1 MGIDL
6 YNNPFEI
13 FSNKVLNSIE
23 FFSKM
28 KSVNKEFDKNF
39 ITILFIALTGNIK
52 NNLSYIKMFKIFN
65 VYNKSD
71 FTYLNIYENKEKI
84 NNIFTNLICND
95 ITFLKLKEKLFSSD
109 IKSTGK
115 YIYPNFFKEI
125 NSLLNG
131 KIRSQDF
138 IHFLRINKLIKANDE
153 IDYINFLR
161 FIDSKYPDTSF
172 EQCLNQLA
180 EVLEKNCNRDILI
193 FTMKFNN
200 MNNNSST
207 NEIINPEKLYYYFK
221 ERNEYL
227 KFETIK
233 KFDFNKDGKISMDD
247 IKNTILK
254 YYDAHFFDNIKLI
267 NETRK
272 KKEEYEIHQKI
283 IDFYKYIIDLLEKND
298 LTQNNF
304 FIYLDKN
311 KDELID
317 KEEFISQLLALK
329 NFEKEKYDTKE
340 IEKFYDF
347 LDEFK
352 NNKINIEIFKNKF
365 RYLQDELNKENNL
378 SIGNKTNNFILEDL
392 IFNEFCI
399 WYMNNKDIYTEEEI
413 FSMID
418 KNNDGIIS
426 TNDLRNFVNKILFL
440 SENALFDTKISNLI
454 HIISLNKENNN
465 VSLADLHQ
473 LFDSI
478 KKNDIKKYKEDIL
491 VNYIKGHNDL
501 WIKYIIKELKIQINK
516 KYGNNIEKMFNKYN
530 IHFYQNQG
538 QGLSIEDFELFF
550 LKNFGFFENYNL
562 QKNELLMLFNYIS
575 NNKNYICLSDLKIH
589 FGVNINDINYSD
601 CDFYENMHKT
611 IKKFINENFLLCID
625 AFYFFQ
631 TNSNDIKK
639 IRNYITI
646 KEYFDGINLLFPKK
660 YETETIL
667 NYIKKIFKINSFN
680 DENKTNQIK
689 KIKYEEFKEI
699 YYKKEVN
706 DLKKNCYKIDSSNKL
721 IKNNVLSYS
730 VDNKNKYNL
739 RTIIINPIEK
749 MRRVLRHSD
758 MNSKIE
764 IIYDYINKSENGS
777 INKYQFFNLLK
788 KLKLSLTNS
797 EIEDI
802 IEKEGF
808 FCDGFIDLY
817 KFLNYLLNDDYH
829 LEINKRNIEIKL
841 CEIKDLIIKYYTTPL
856 LAFEL
861 NIENK
866 TNNYLNFAYFK
877 NLIYGIYQK
886 EKKNIP
892 SFPVIKYIFDY
903 IDYKKD
909 GIITIDEWSN
919 IFSKI
924 NGILEV
930 NNSKSC
936 KIIRKQ
942 RFKSLTLKEW
952 ENSNEIIKIFKL
964 ISKNRKLIKEKFKL
978 YSVAPSCLLINKNDM
993 IQILKE
999 ILFNINLSNEQWKI
1013 IINIGKKDR
1022 SDFVDF
1028 KTFITIIEYASKLA

>member
-1 MGIDL
+1 M
-6 YNNPFEI
+6 
-13 FSNKVLNSIE
+13 
-23 FFSKM
+23 
-28 KSVNKEFDKNF
+28 
-39 ITILFIALTGNIK
+39 
-52 NNLSYIKMFKIFN
+52 
-65 VYNKSD
+65 
-71 FTYLNIYENKEKI
+71 
-84 NNIFTNLICND
+84 
-95 ITFLKLKEKLFSSD
+95 
-109 IKSTGK
+109 
-115 YIYPNFFKEI
+115 
-125 NSLLNG
+125 
-131 KIRSQDF
+131 
-138 IHFLRINKLIKANDE
+138 
-153 IDYINFLR
+153 
-161 FIDSKYPDTSF
+161 
-172 EQCLNQLA
+172 
-180 EVLEKNCNRDILI
+180 
-193 FTMKFNN
+193 
-200 MNNNSST
+200 
-207 NEIINPEKLYYYFK
+207 
-221 ERNEYL
+221 
-227 KFETIK
+227 
-233 KFDFNKDGKISMDD
+233 
-247 IKNTILK
+247 
-254 YYDAHFFDNIKLI
+254 
-267 NETRK
+267 
-272 KKEEYEIHQKI
+272 
-283 IDFYKYIIDLLEKND
+283 
-298 LTQNNF
+298 
-304 FIYLDKN
+304 
-311 KDELID
+311 
-317 KEEFISQLLALK
+317 
-329 NFEKEKYDTKE
+329 
-340 IEKFYDF
+340 
-347 LDEFK
+347 
-352 NNKINIEIFKNKF
+352 
-365 RYLQDELNKENNL
+365 
-378 SIGNKTNNFILEDL
+378 
-392 IFNEFCI
+392 
-399 WYMNNKDIYTEEEI
+399 
-413 FSMID
+413 
-418 KNNDGIIS
+418 
-426 TNDLRNFVNKILFL
+426 
-440 SENALFDTKISNLI
+440 
-454 HIISLNKENNN
+454 
-465 VSLADLHQ
+465 
-473 LFDSI
+473 
-478 KKNDIKKYKEDIL
+478 
-491 VNYIKGHNDL
+491 
-501 WIKYIIKELKIQINK
+501 
-516 KYGNNIEKMFNKYN
+516 
-530 IHFYQNQG
+530 
-538 QGLSIEDFELFF
+538 
-550 LKNFGFFENYNL
+550 
-562 QKNELLMLFNYIS
+562 
-575 NNKNYICLSDLKIH
+575 
-589 FGVNINDINYSD
+589 
-601 CDFYENMHKT
+601 
-611 IKKFINENFLLCID
+611 CID